1 MDPRLIPLNGTLA
14 LLARAPGAAWPR
26 NLAEQGFR
34 LYLLEGGVQSDPQ
47 SLRADVIAFRTDPN
61 LVLLF
66 ECKSGR
72 NISASQARGYV
83 NAVPDGLIRRGTM
96 PPALSDSGEVAVQ
109 AVFVG
114 RSGHAEALT
123 ESLSREQISC
133 PLLIVGADG
142 ATLSG
147 SGIAGLEDFDARDRK
162 WGQPP
167 ALLRVD
173 HESAVD
179 EIKELLAQEILV
191 AAAKRTDVL
200 ELAQVAARVHPYW
213 AQVSRVTQGQF
224 IERLK
229 RAAQSLAQGALRND
243 VRYEST
249 DAVSPRLVLSSS
261 PAEADPRGAPQAWQR
276 LRRRFEEALGRTQQR
291 EPEEQMSLSF
301 EDLAA
306 DAPSDEAGEDR
317 LDG

>member
-34 LYLLEGGVQSDPQ
+34 LHLLEGGVQSDPQ
-47 SLRADVIAFRTDPN
+47 SIRADLIAFRTNPDV
-61 LVLLF
+61 VLLF

-72 NISASQARGYV
+72 NIGASQARGYV
-83 NAVPDGLIRRGTM
+83 NAVPDGLRRRGTM
-96 PPALSDSGEVAVQ
+96 PSALSDSGEVAVQ

-114 RSGHAEALT
+114 RSEHAEALT

-133 PLLIVGADG
+133 PLLTVGANG
-142 ATLSG
+142 ALLSG
-147 SGIAGLEDFDARDRK
+147 SETAGLEDFDALDRR
-162 WGQPP
+162 WGRPP
-167 ALLRVD
+167 ALLIVD
-173 HESAVD
+173 HDSPVG
-179 EIKELLAQEILV
+179 EIEELLAQEILV
-191 AAAKRTDVL
+191 AAAHRTSVL
-200 ELAQVAARVHPYW
+200 ELAQVAARIHPYW
-213 AQVSRVTQGQF
+213 SQVSRVAQGEF

-229 RAAQSLAQGALRND
+229 RAAQSLAQGALRDD

-261 PAEADPRGAPQAWQR
+261 PAAADPRGAPQAWQR

-291 EPEEQMSLSF
+291 QPEEQMSLSF